1 MGITRK
7 TFTAFKIVMT
17 TQKLWGCGMG
27 VLLALGANAAELQVK
42 VQDASGRALPNA
54 VVFLESPAAKAA
66 VKPQTGIEVAQVGR
80 QFSPQ
85 VTVVPVGSMVTFPN
99 RDTVRHHVYSF
110 SPAKTFELKLYTGT
124 PSNPVQ
130 FERAGVVVLG
140 CNIHDNMAAWVL
152 AVDTPY
158 FGKTADTGA
167 VTLES
172 VVPGNYKLRAWH
184 ASLSPGQSLLEQS
197 ITISATN
204 ASTIITLKGATP

>member
-1 MGITRK
+1 MNTTRK
-7 TFTAFKIVMT
+7 ASG
-17 TQKLWGCGMG
+17 QRWGLGIG

-42 VQDASGRALPNA
+42 VQDTSGRALPNA

-66 VKPQTGIEVAQVGR
+66 VKPQNGIEVAQVGR
-80 QFSPQ
+80 QFVPQ

-99 RDTVRHHVYSF
+99 KDTVRHHVYSF

-140 CNIHDNMAAWVL
+140 CNIHDSMAAWIL
-152 AVDTPY
+152 AVETPY
-158 FGKTADTGA
+158 FAKTADTGVA
-167 VTLES
+167 TLEG

-184 ASLSPGQSLLEQS
+184 ASLPPGQSLLEQS

-204 ASTIITLKGATP
+204 ATTLITLKGATP